1 MPSASA
7 TSSQVNESPHAPRR
21 MPAVVEIVAARGTW
35 WVETQVSSCIRPSFD
50 NIVIIGVEPL
60 VLRRLVGRGQRAQD
74 HETPEAPRRRHL
86 PGWMENL
93 MSLASVLLR

>member
-35 WVETQVSSCIRPSFD
+35 Y